1 MTEVGAEIHGK
12 LRIAA
17 PSDVVA
23 VRKNVRELAAAMG
36 FNIVDST
43 RLVTA
48 AAELARNVI
57 HYAGAGELTWKAQE
71 DGKRK
76 GLRLE
81 FVDQGPGIAD
91 PAQAMTP
98 GYSTSGGLGMGLPG
112 AKRLADEMEIRSEV
126 GRGTTVVITQWLPL

>member
-1 MTEVGAEIHGK
+1 MPDAASKICGR
-12 LRIAA
+12 LRVAS
-17 PSDVVA
+17 PPDVVM
-23 VRKNVRELAAAMG
+23 VRKNVREVAAAMG

-43 RLVTA
+43 RIVAA
-48 AAELARNVI
+48 AAELARNII
-57 HYAGAGELTWKAQE
+57 HYAGAGELTWEAVE
-71 DGKRK
+71 DGRRR

-91 PAQAMTP
+91 PAQAMAP

-126 GRGTTVVITQWLPL
+126 GRGTTVTITHWLPL